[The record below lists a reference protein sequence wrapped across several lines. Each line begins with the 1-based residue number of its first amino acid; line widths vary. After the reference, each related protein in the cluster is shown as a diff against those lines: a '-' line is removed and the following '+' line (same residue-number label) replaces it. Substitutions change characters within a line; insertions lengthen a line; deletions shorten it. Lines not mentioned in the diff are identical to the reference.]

1 LPLLVCCFSRR
12 LLFAGAAVAGSL
24 HLALMMMTVMSPRS
38 DDAIISIVVERRDR
52 RHSHSMVRR
61 PRKKRNGCAR
71 FVSFSSD
78 CYWACYMFFKT
89 RACELLDALAA
100 TQSKAEPNHGDSR

>member
-1 LPLLVCCFSRR
+1 V
-12 LLFAGAAVAGSL
+12 GAAVAGSL
-24 HLALMMMTVMSPRS
+24 RLALPLMMMSPRS
-38 DDAIISIVVERRDR
+38 DDAIISMVERRDR
-52 RHSHSMVRR
+52 RHSTARR
-61 PRKKRNGCAR
+61 PRKKRNGFAR
-71 FVSFSSD
+71 FVSLSSD